1 MRMKLGTLKRIIREA
16 VGEVLGE
23 GSREEE
29 AAATH
34 AASNAYWKWERQ
46 QPWHAAN
53 REREEKQAA
62 NAAANIEREKA
73 RAAAWPARDK
83 KYLAVLDAL
92 PAALS
97 AAHGAQPLEK
107 QLPDFN
113 PKDAAFRLKLDINR
127 HAGLD
132 NPDMTVEDIAADIAK
147 AAVIRITGPKGRYGT
162 RYSYHDSK

>member
-62 NAAANIEREKA
+62 VDAAYREREKA
-73 RAAAWPARDK
+73 RAAARPARDK
-83 KYLAVLDAL
+83 KYLAVLKAL
-92 PAALS
+92 PAALEAVGFS
-97 AAHGAQPLEK
+97 DPRG
-107 QLPDFN
+107 DG
-113 PKDAAFRLKLDINR
+113 AFRLKIDVNE
-127 HAGLD
+127 HPGLD
-132 NPDMTVEDIAADIAK
+132 DPNMTVD
-147 AAVIRITGPKGRYGT
+147 AVATDVARTALARNPLAVK
-162 RYSYHDSK
+162 SKYDR